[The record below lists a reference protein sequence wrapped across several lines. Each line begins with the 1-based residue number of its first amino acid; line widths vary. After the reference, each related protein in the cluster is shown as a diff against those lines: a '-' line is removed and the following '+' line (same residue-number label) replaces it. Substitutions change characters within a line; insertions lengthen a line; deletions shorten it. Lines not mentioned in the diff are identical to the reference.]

1 MQIAHVEVGV
11 CGLSCRL
18 CPAYHRET
26 KSRCPGCKSEYRIGA
41 ACAFLNCAIKKKGIE
56 FCGFCLEKTNCE
68 KWRKHRETGKR
79 ADSFVSYQKLEDNIA
94 YIEKHGMLD
103 FEKQQ
108 KKKEEI
114 LRTMLKEFNDGKSK
128 NLYCVAATIIE
139 IEELKTVLQE
149 AQERTRNLELKEKNQ
164 VLYKLLDYIATRD
177 NLKLKLR
184 K

>member
-1 MQIAHVEVGV
+1 
-11 CGLSCRL
+11 
-18 CPAYHRET
+18 
-26 KSRCPGCKSEYRIGA
+26 
-41 ACAFLNCAIKKKGIE
+41 
-56 FCGFCLEKTNCE
+56 
-68 KWRKHRETGKR
+68 
-79 ADSFVSYQKLEDNIA
+79 
-94 YIEKHGMLD
+94 
-103 FEKQQ
+103 
-108 KKKEEI
+108 
-114 LRTMLKEFNDGKSK
+114 MLKEFNDGKSK